1 VDYRGDSVLSLLSK
15 VVRLFLIGRMPETLQ
30 QCHKVKP
37 ALSQWLSSFEISVSE
52 LSDVVSG
59 SVELSTTNPITRK
72 NEISSNKGRG
82 RRECN
87 RLVIDLNLFF
97 IF

>member
-1 VDYRGDSVLSLLSK
+1 MDHQGDSVFSLLSK
-15 VVRLFLIGRMPETLQ
+15 VVHLFLIGRMPETLQ

-37 ALSQWLSSFEISVSE
+37 ASSQWLSSFEISLSE

-59 SVELSTTNPITRK
+59 SVELSTTNPITCK
-72 NEISSNKGRG
+72 NEISSEKGRG

-87 RLVIDLNLFF
+87 GLVIELSME
-97 IF
+97 